1 MNVRKKEDVRSEL
14 KELIVIS
21 GGSLP
26 HGLKLSVEDLLHTLR
41 TYIVY
46 NRFDLKATKRELRDA
61 E

>member
-1 MNVRKKEDVRSEL
+1 MNVQKKEIIKSEL
-14 KELIVIS
+14 KELITIS

-26 HGLKLSVEDLLHTLR
+26 HGLKLSVEDLLHSLR
-41 TYIVY
+41 VYIIY